1 MRTEYLLPQHRGVR
15 VLCMSAHVTYVKCS
29 FPGPK
34 PQTYRIRTFQSGAW
48 EPAYLEQVVSV
59 LSI

>member
-1 MRTEYLLPQHRGVR
+1 MWTECLLPQHRGVC
-15 VLCMSAHVTYVKCS
+15 VLCMSAHVEYVKWS
-29 FPGPK
+29 FPGHK
-34 PQTYRIRTFQSGAW
+34 PQTYRIRTFQNGAW